1 LQQLQTKF
9 KYGTSLAGNVTKGVF
24 LFSFPAHYSFTSIPL
39 TNVTV
44 TPLTSLS
51 FSITNLIHLNLQH
64 NFYTQSNQ
72 ISQNHYKDS
81 SFLNFLIHSFIHSVT
96 MALRLI
102 DNALPTITQERPKKQ
117 PKIAVSTQ
125 KQQQPRTSSN
135 DENQVPLEPTIDYI
149 SSDNLKPMSDPEAQ
163 IQVSIKNSIFLFPL
177 KKNYSFFGIEF
188 WNS

>member
-1 LQQLQTKF
+1 
-9 KYGTSLAGNVTKGVF
+9 
-24 LFSFPAHYSFTSIPL
+24 
-39 TNVTV
+39 
-44 TPLTSLS
+44 
-51 FSITNLIHLNLQH
+51 
-64 NFYTQSNQ
+64 
-72 ISQNHYKDS
+72 
-81 SFLNFLIHSFIHSVT
+81 

-163 IQVSIKNSIFLFPL
+163 IQVSIKNSIFFFPL